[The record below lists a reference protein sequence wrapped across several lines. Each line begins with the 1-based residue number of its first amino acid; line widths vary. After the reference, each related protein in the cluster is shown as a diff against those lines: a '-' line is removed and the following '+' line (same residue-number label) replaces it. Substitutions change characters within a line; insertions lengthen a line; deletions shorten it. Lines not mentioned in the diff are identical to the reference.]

1 MPSDFTGIGSLEG
14 DEITEFVEDWRQTL
28 FESGYLAPGWPQKY
42 GGAGLS
48 ALEEVI
54 LAEAFA
60 IAGVPTGGPNDV
72 FGIQMLG
79 NTLLLMGSEEQ
90 REYYLPRV
98 LSGEDKWCQ
107 ATPSRT
113 PGPTLAMLV

>member
-1 MPSDFTGIGSLEG
+1 MRSLSSSQNGDRPSSSRVTWL
-14 DEITEFVEDWRQTL
+14 
-28 FESGYLAPGWPQKY
+28 GWPQKY

-48 ALEEVI
+48 ALEQVI
-54 LAEAFA
+54 LAEEFA

-98 LSGEDKWCQ
+98 LLVKTHGVR

-113 PGPTLAMLV
+113 PALTSATSD